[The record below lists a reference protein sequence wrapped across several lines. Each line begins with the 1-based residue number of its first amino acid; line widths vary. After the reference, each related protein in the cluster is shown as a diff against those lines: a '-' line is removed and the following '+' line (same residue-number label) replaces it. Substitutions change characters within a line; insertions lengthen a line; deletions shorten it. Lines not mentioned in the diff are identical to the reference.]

1 MFSGKKLQ
9 LFTVI
14 KKNMQIDLCM
24 CATETAKCRR
34 GGEMKATAACARAS
48 GCYDGCEG
56 ERAGVPASKPWF
68 AIAYANTHIHIHTC
82 IHNFCICAHIICCN
96 FVLPHAIKSARVT
109 CSFMLER
116 ETGPP
121 PLIKGFAQ
129 SLVTIEN
136 DLQNAT
142 NCAATWCVWV
152 RAREVYPVAERE
164 RRIRRLGLRLAN
176 LYLLYR

>member
-96 FVLPHAIKSARVT
+96 FREGDRASSTHQGFCAISRNYRKW
-109 CSFMLER
+109 
-116 ETGPP
+116 
-121 PLIKGFAQ
+121 FAKCHKLCGHVMRMGV
-129 SLVTIEN
+129 SKRGIP
-136 DLQNAT
+136 
-142 NCAATWCVWV
+142 CG
-152 RAREVYPVAERE
+152 RARAANSAPRTSSCKPVSVVP
-164 RRIRRLGLRLAN
+164 LTPYGHAN
-176 LYLLYR
+176 THTHTHT